1 MSNCRKTMKE
11 KYSADSIQSLEA
23 GEHIRMRPKMY
34 FEKCF
39 SENSLDSLPF
49 EVLCHAFDEYFDGNC
64 NEIELSIW
72 LNSFS
77 IKYNSGMSLEKSTNE
92 NISKAE
98 IIMTK
103 IGACSNLKKHLAVGQ
118 EFCGLG
124 MATINFA
131 SDNCKLTTVWN
142 NLKGTFEFKNGQTI
156 TKNIE
161 SYQSDISWTEIFVQ
175 PNNLLFDNLIFTSKG
190 IEVKVTEIR
199 KRLKD
204 LNFIVNDWIE

>member
-1 MSNCRKTMKE
+1 MKE
-11 KYSADSIQSLEA
+11 KYSADNIQALEA
-23 GEHIRMRPKMY
+23 GDHIRMRPKMY

-39 SENSLDSLPF
+39 SQKSLDSLPF

-77 IKYNSGMSLEKSTNE
+77 IRYNSGISLEISKNE
-92 NISKAE
+92 KISKAE

-118 EFCGLG
+118 EFCSLG

-131 SDNCKLTTVWN
+131 SEKCKLTTVWN
-142 NLKGTFEFKNGQTI
+142 NQKGFFEFQNGKII
-156 TKNIE
+156 TKNFE
-161 SYQSDISWTEIFVQ
+161 TFQSEVSWTEIYVK
-175 PNNLLFDNLIFTSKG
+175 PNKLLFENLHFTLHG
-190 IEVKVTEIR
+190 INDKALEIR

-204 LNFIVNDWIE
+204 LNLIVNNFIE

>member
-1 MSNCRKTMKE
+1 MKE
-11 KYSADSIQSLEA
+11 KYIAEDIRSLET

-34 FEKCF
+34 FQKCF
-39 SENSLDSLPF
+39 AENSLDCLPF

-64 NEIELSIW
+64 NEIKLTIW
-72 LNSFS
+72 KDSFS
-77 IKYNSGMSLEKSTNE
+77 ISYNVGMPLTITHGNLTN
-92 NISKAE
+92 AE

-131 SDNCKLTTVWN
+131 SENCKVTTVCN
-142 NLKGTFEFKNGQTI
+142 NQKGVFEFQNGETK

-161 SYQSDISWTEIFVQ
+161 PFQSKSSWTEIFIQ
-175 PNNLLFDNLIFTSKG
+175 PNKSLFENLHFTSKG
-190 IEVKVTEIR
+190 IHKKATEIR
-199 KRLKD
+199 NRLKD
-204 LNFIVNDWIE
+204 LNFVTEDRIK

>member
-1 MSNCRKTMKE
+1 MKRKYTE
-11 KYSADSIQSLEA
+11 DSIQALEA
-23 GEHIRMRPKMY
+23 GEHIRIRPKMY

-64 NEIELSIW
+64 NEIKLIAW
-72 LNSFS
+72 NHYFS
-77 IKYNSGMSLEKSTNE
+77 IRYNVGMPLSTTIEKLT
-92 NISKAE
+92 KAE

-131 SDNCKLTTVWN
+131 SEKAKLTTVWN
-142 NLKGTFEFKNGQTI
+142 NQKGTFEFQDGKTI
-156 TKNIE
+156 SKNIE
-161 SYQSDISWTEIFVQ
+161 PFQSEDSWTEIYVQ
-175 PNNLLFDNLIFTSKG
+175 PNKLLFENLHFTSKG
-190 IEVKVTEIR
+190 IEEKATEIR

-204 LNFIVNDWIE
+204 LNFIVEDKIK

>member
-1 MSNCRKTMKE
+1 MKE
-11 KYSADSIQSLEA
+11 KYTEDSIRALEA
-23 GEHIRMRPKMY
+23 GEHVRMRPKMY

-39 SENSLDSLPF
+39 SENSLDALPF

-64 NEIELSIW
+64 NEIELTVWI
-72 LNSFS
+72 NSFS
-77 IKYNSGMSLEKSTNE
+77 VKYNTGMSLEIRKNQK
-92 NISKAE
+92 ISNAE
-98 IIMTK
+98 FIMTK

-131 SDNCKLTTVWN
+131 SDKCKLTTVWN
-142 NLKGTFEFKNGQTI
+142 NLKGTFEFKNGETL

-161 SYQSDISWTEIFVQ
+161 SFSSEVSYTEILVQ
-175 PNNLLFDNLIFTSKG
+175 PNNLLFENLHFTSKG
-190 IEVKVTEIR
+190 IEEKSSEIK

-204 LNFIVNDWIE
+204 LNLIVNDLIE

>member
-1 MSNCRKTMKE
+1 ME
-11 KYSADSIQSLEA
+11 DSIRALEV

-64 NEIELSIW
+64 DEIELTVW
-72 LNSFS
+72 KNSFS
-77 IKYNSGMSLEKSTNE
+77 IKYNSGMSLEKYINE
-92 NISKAE
+92 NITKAE
-98 IIMTK
+98 IIMTE
-103 IGACSNLKKHLAVGQ
+103 IRACSNLKKHLAVGQ

-131 SDNCKLTTVWN
+131 SDKCKLTTVWN
-142 NLKGTFEFKNGQTI
+142 NLKGTFEFQNGKTI
-156 TKNIE
+156 RKNIE
-161 SYQSDISWTEIFVQ
+161 SFLSEVSWTEILVQ
-175 PNNLLFDNLIFTSKG
+175 PNNLLFENLHLTSKG
-190 IEVKVTEIR
+190 IEEKSSEII

-204 LNFIVNDWIE
+204 LKFIVNDLIE

>member
-1 MSNCRKTMKE
+1 MKE
-11 KYSADSIQSLEA
+11 KFTADNIQALEA
-23 GEHIRMRPKMY
+23 GDHIRMRPKMY

-64 NEIELSIW
+64 NEIELLIW

-77 IKYNSGMSLEKSTNE
+77 IRYNTGISLEISKNE
-92 NISKAE
+92 KISKAE

-118 EFCGLG
+118 EFCSLG

-131 SDNCKLTTVWN
+131 SEKCKLTTVWN
-142 NLKGTFEFKNGQTI
+142 NQKGFFEFQNGKII
-156 TKNIE
+156 TKNFE
-161 SYQSDISWTEIFVQ
+161 TFQSEVSWTEIYVQ
-175 PNNLLFDNLIFTSKG
+175 PNKLLFENLHFTSHG
-190 IEVKVTEIR
+190 IKDKALEIR

-204 LNFIVNDWIE
+204 LNLTVNNFIE

>member
-1 MSNCRKTMKE
+1 MKRKYTE
-11 KYSADSIQSLEA
+11 DNIQALEA

-39 SENSLDSLPF
+39 EENSLDSLPF

-64 NEIELSIW
+64 KEIKLTVW
-72 LNSFS
+72 KQAFS
-77 IKYNSGMSLEKSTNE
+77 IKYDVGMPLSNTIEKLT
-92 NISKAE
+92 KAE

-131 SDNCKLTTVWN
+131 SENCNLITVWN
-142 NLKGTFEFKNGQTI
+142 NQKGTFEFQDGKTI
-156 TKNIE
+156 SKNIE
-161 SYQSDISWTEIFVQ
+161 PFQSEVSWTEIYVQ
-175 PNNLLFDNLIFTSKG
+175 PNKLLFENLHFTSKG
-190 IEVKVTEIR
+190 IEEKATEIR
-199 KRLKD
+199 KRLKS
-204 LNFIVNDWIE
+204 LSFIVENKIT

>member
-1 MSNCRKTMKE
+1 MKK
-11 KYSADSIQSLEA
+11 KYTEESIQALEA

-77 IKYNSGMSLEKSTNE
+77 IRYNTGISLEKSKNE

-103 IGACSNLKKHLAVGQ
+103 MGACSNLKKHLAVGK
-118 EFCGLG
+118 EFCSIG
-124 MATINFA
+124 MSTINFA
-131 SDNCKLTTVWN
+131 SEKCKLSTVWN
-142 NLKGTFEFKNGQTI
+142 NLKGTFEFHNGVTI
-156 TKNIE
+156 KSNIE
-161 SYQSDISWTEIFVQ
+161 TFQSEISWTEIFVE
-175 PNNLLFDNLIFTSKG
+175 PNKSLFENLHFTSKG
-190 IEVKVTEIR
+190 IEKKAAEIR
-199 KRLKD
+199 TRLKD
-204 LNFIVNDWIE
+204 LNLTINDLIE